1 MSFFSDSDFRKGAV
15 VPSSK
20 KPAIAKGTIAKAEDN
35 QKSENVVE
43 RAKIE
48 RETRA
53 KNREQAALIIKI
65 QSWWRGRSTSSKF
78 IATLRKECDSKMSD
92 ISKLSAILLSKNN
105 ISFVPPVPICL
116 DIAKKLTAFGFRG
129 MEVNIR
135 TASQDSTY
143 QISGRSIVSISYNS
157 SFNYLSLNN
166 MIHSKGYETDGKI
179 LRVCSYSN
187 FKSDGASQKLCN
199 SHL

>member
-20 KPAIAKGTIAKAEDN
+20 KSAIAKGTIAKSEDN
-35 QKSENVVE
+35 QKSDNVVE

-105 ISFVPPVPICL
+105 ILFVPPVPICL
-116 DIAKKLTAFGFRG
+116 DI
-129 MEVNIR
+129 
-135 TASQDSTY
+135 
-143 QISGRSIVSISYNS
+143 
-157 SFNYLSLNN
+157 
-166 MIHSKGYETDGKI
+166 
-179 LRVCSYSN
+179 
-187 FKSDGASQKLCN
+187 
-199 SHL
+199 

>member
-20 KPAIAKGTIAKAEDN
+20 KPTIAKGTISKAEDN
-35 QKSENVVE
+35 HKKDNVVE

-53 KNREQAALIIKI
+53 KIREQAALIIKI
-65 QSWWRGRSTSSKF
+65 QSWWRGRSTASKF

-92 ISKLSAILLSKNN
+92 IAKLSAILLSKNN

-129 MEVNIR
+129 VEVNFR
-135 TASQDSTY
+135 TAFHYGTLEFC
-143 QISGRSIVSISYNS
+143 RSYP
-157 SFNYLSLNN
+157 LS
-166 MIHSKGYETDGKI
+166 D
-179 LRVCSYSN
+179 
-187 FKSDGASQKLCN
+187 A
-199 SHL
+199 